1 MVWLKLLVCVA
12 IILFAGTKL
21 AFYGDAIAEKTR
33 LGRLWI
39 GLVLISIVTTMPEL
53 VTSVS
58 SAALVDSPDQA
69 LGNLFGSCMF
79 NLTTLAVIDVICV
92 AGPVL
97 SQVSP
102 RHALSGGVGIVLLG
116 VAIAGI
122 LAADTVFGEAVGWVG
137 IPSFV
142 ILVLYL
148 GATWLIFRRER
159 RLHKHPA
166 APSPGEQYEHIS
178 TRTAW
183 VRASLASIAIVGAGI
198 WLAFIGDEIAAAT
211 GWGSSFVG
219 SLFLAITTS
228 LPELTL
234 VVAAVRL
241 GAVDMAVANILG
253 ANMLD
258 ILVITWTD
266 VAYTED
272 PLLSV
277 VSSSQVITAAV
288 AIAMTLLAIVAIRQR
303 PERKTLK
310 VMNWYAPVL
319 VALYIFGAW
328 ASFAQPWT

>member
-12 IILFAGTKL
+12 IILFAGTRL
-21 AFYGDAIAEKTR
+21 ALYGDAIAEKTR

-39 GLVLISIVTTMPEL
+39 GLILVSIVTTMPEL

-79 NLTTLAVIDVICV
+79 NLTALAIVDVVCV

-97 SQVSP
+97 GLVGP
-102 RHALSGGVGIVLLG
+102 RHGFSGAAGIILMG

-122 LAADTVFGEAVGWVG
+122 LAADTPFGHGLGWVG
-137 IPSFV
+137 VSSLV
-142 ILVLYL
+142 ILLLYL
-148 GATWLIFRRER
+148 GATWLIFRREKKEHR
-159 RLHKHPA
+159 APT
-166 APSPGEQYEHIS
+166 APSPADQYEHIS

-183 VRASLASIAIVGAGI
+183 VRASLASVAIIGAGI

-241 GAVDMAVANILG
+241 GAVDMAVANVLG

-258 ILVITWTD
+258 ILVVTWTD
-266 VAYTED
+266 LAYTEE
-272 PLLSV
+272 PLLRA
-277 VSSSQVITAAV
+277 VSTSQVVTAAV
-288 AIAMTLLAIVAIRQR
+288 AIGMTLLVMLAIRQR
-303 PERKTLK
+303 PRRKTFRFAS
-310 VMNWYAPVL
+310 WYVPAL
-319 VALYIFGAW
+319 IALYVFGAW
-328 ASFAQPWT
+328 ASFTQL